1 MKIRAVRCLK
11 DKISSG
17 QFLLIVN
24 AMDRVGGNKLPF
36 DKRREED
43 KYRLLS
49 KNLREFAIK
58 KRSFLN

>member
-1 MKIRAVRCLK
+1 MK